1 LTSIFSGR
9 LAVVTD
15 SFISQSDIEQTRIQS
30 FGFVFAIVFAVLIS
44 AIFVV
49 YGSAGPG
56 QSAGIRLEA
65 RINPNDAPWASLVRL
80 PGIGAVK
87 AAAIVAYR
95 ENFGSA
101 VNPTFLSCDDLQ
113 KVHGIGPK
121 TAQNI
126 CQWLRFE

>member
-1 LTSIFSGR
+1 MC
-9 LAVVTD
+9 
-15 SFISQSDIEQTRIQS
+15 
-30 FGFVFAIVFAVLIS
+30 FALLIS

-56 QSAGIRLEA
+56 LSAEIRLQVS
-65 RINPNDAPWASLVRL
+65 INPNDAPLASLVRL
-80 PGIGAVK
+80 PGIGDVK

-101 VNPTFLSCDDLQ
+101 DNPTFLSCDDLQ

>member
-1 LTSIFSGR
+1 M
-9 LAVVTD
+9 VTD
-15 SFISQSDIEQTRIQS
+15 SFISQSDVEQTRIQS
-30 FGFVFAIVFAVLIS
+30 FGFVFAIAFAVLIS
-44 AIFVV
+44 AVFVV

-56 QSAGIRLEA
+56 LSAEIRLQA
-65 RINPNDAPWASLVRL
+65 RINPNNAPLASLVRL
-80 PGIGAVK
+80 PGIGAVR

-101 VNPTFLSCDDLQ
+101 DNPTFLSCGDLQ

-121 TAQNI
+121 TAQNM